1 MSTGHQRNNFKL
13 RYRYPGVRKNSN
25 IHLLRSRP
33 SAAGF
38 REGHAVNP
46 IAVSGNTRMMDG
58 ISICRYVVI
67 MESLVVTYS
76 IILCGSMHSAW
87 DIGTVSDRCLILAI
101 PSEVLIQY
109 VPLYVKGA
117 E

>member
-25 IHLLRSRP
+25 IHLLRSKP
-33 SAAGF
+33 STAGF

-67 MESLVVTYS
+67 MESLVVTYYFVWTDP
-76 IILCGSMHSAW
+76 C
-87 DIGTVSDRCLILAI
+87 I
-101 PSEVLIQY
+101 PHGISKQY
-109 VPLYVKGA
+109 RIA
-117 E
+117 A